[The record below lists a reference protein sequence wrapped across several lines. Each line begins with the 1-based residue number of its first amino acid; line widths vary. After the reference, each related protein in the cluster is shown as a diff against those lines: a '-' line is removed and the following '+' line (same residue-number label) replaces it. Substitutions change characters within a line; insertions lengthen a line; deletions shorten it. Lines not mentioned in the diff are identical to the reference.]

1 MDTFHMRMAQPA
13 GIPAILRPLPPLPR
27 SRLGKPT
34 PTTAGDKLHLFQS
47 NGNDKIFLS
56 GGEPTPPPPLNEHR
70 LQLPDSD
77 KDVNVEARRLRR
89 VMQSRQYSQKYRLK
103 QLHYITQLESELKA
117 LQAEVTITSPR
128 IKFMD
133 RQNSLLRAE
142 NYSIKEK
149 LSSYAGELLFKEAQ
163 YEELKRERNMLKEMY
178 EAYQLK
184 RLETLKNS
192 SSSKNNNNSTS
203 GGVGGSSFQLEENC
217 PEMAD
222 KSNPFRMLE
231 N

>member
-149 LSSYAGELLFKEAQ
+149 LSSYAGELLFKEA
-163 YEELKRERNMLKEMY
+163 
-178 EAYQLK
+178 YQLK